1 MIFFF
6 LAWAIAIVI
15 YLMGIRIGKRIAE
28 QEFEFM
34 RWEMDLNTEREE
46 GSDENTS
53 GNIEK

>member
-1 MIFFF
+1 MISV
-6 LAWAIAIVI
+6 IAGIVI
-15 YLMGIRIGKRIAE
+15 ALCILQLGRSLGRREAE

-34 RWEMDLNTEREE
+34 RWEMDLNTDREE

>member
-1 MIFFF
+1 MIFVF
-6 LAWAIAIVI
+6 AGIIIALFI
-15 YLMGIRIGKRIAE
+15 LQLGRWLGRREAE

-34 RWEMDLNTEREE
+34 RWEMDLNTDREE